1 MEKCVFR
8 MSHLTFMG
16 YLLSRK
22 QIGPTESRVAAVVR
36 AKEPEDAGEV
46 HSFLG
51 LVNFGPPGS
60 FVT

>member
-1 MEKCVFR
+1 M
-8 MSHLTFMG
+8 
-16 YLLSRK
+16 SRK
-22 QIGPTESRVAAVVR
+22 QIGPTESRFAAVIR
-36 AKEPEDAGEV
+36 AKEPEDIDAGQV

>member
-22 QIGPTESRVAAVVR
+22 QIGPTESRVTAVIR
-36 AKEPEDAGEV
+36 AKEAEDAGQV